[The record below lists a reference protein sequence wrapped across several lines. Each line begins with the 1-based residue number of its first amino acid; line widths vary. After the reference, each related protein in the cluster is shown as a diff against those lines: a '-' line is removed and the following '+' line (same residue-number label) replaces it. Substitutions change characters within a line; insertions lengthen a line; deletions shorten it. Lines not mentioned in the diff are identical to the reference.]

1 MLQKK
6 ENEKPE
12 SFEIN
17 NNMNNKE
24 EKKDNDNNDNN
35 TNKISISSSEENN
48 LNINEEIINNLLNNP
63 NNKSKELQFKI
74 NQPFDSNSIENVK
87 QDIINFYLIEKQ
99 KCEEKKREIVTN
111 KNYNTH
117 NKSKIS
123 RPYSTKNTCKKNHF
137 EKYDK
142 EKISYEIYHQYQK
155 LNFNCTSIPFI
166 QRMELYSLKRC
177 LKDYKVEELTNLQ
190 SPKISEKEIVKTFN
204 RLIED
209 SNRRLINTKKIIKQ
223 KERNETDINNKN
235 NNNNKDNKNKDNNK
249 NKIIIN
255 KKSNNK
261 VIKNNYNK
269 KAWDEIYEKRFGS
282 KLKER
287 NDKIE
292 KKRKEKEAQIKKEE
306 DSIIDNLNKKQE
318 ILNQRYNM
326 KRNNSANN
334 LTKSSIHSLNTN
346 KYYIGNSKLVTNL
359 NQRLYYNEINKKD
372 IYYKSFLE
380 KANELIDNCEINEKN
395 KIKRKEKGN
404 KINSFRN
411 GINIKN
417 KKNIKNKEI
426 YNFADFDDGN
436 NIKEEEKNNH
446 FNNII
451 KDIKD
456 DIDLRISET
465 SIVNNSKNELTGTLS
480 NNKGR
485 NESAEK
491 IIDRFFEN

>member
-1 MLQKK
+1 M
-6 ENEKPE
+6 
-12 SFEIN
+12 
-17 NNMNNKE
+17 
-24 EKKDNDNNDNN
+24 
-35 TNKISISSSEENN
+35 
-48 LNINEEIINNLLNNP
+48 
-63 NNKSKELQFKI
+63 
-74 NQPFDSNSIENVK
+74 
-87 QDIINFYLIEKQ
+87 
-99 KCEEKKREIVTN
+99 
-111 KNYNTH
+111 
-117 NKSKIS
+117 
-123 RPYSTKNTCKKNHF
+123 
-137 EKYDK
+137 
-142 EKISYEIYHQYQK
+142 
-155 LNFNCTSIPFI
+155 
-166 QRMELYSLKRC
+166 
-177 LKDYKVEELTNLQ
+177 EELTNLQ

-235 NNNNKDNKNKDNNK
+235 NNNKDNNNKDNKNKDNNK

-269 KAWDEIYEKRFGS
+269 KAWDEIGS

-318 ILNQRYNM
+318 ILNQRYNL

-395 KIKRKEKGN
+395 NIKRKEKGN
-404 KINSFRN
+404 KINSFRK

-426 YNFADFDDGN
+426 YNFADFDDNN